1 MRSLLLASDWYLV
14 GLSVT
19 VAIVIYPSFRLVGNA
34 QWLTFHRAHT
44 RTITF
49 AVAPLWALQA
59 ATALWWMVRG
69 PRQGIALLHLGF
81 VAAAVLL
88 TVLRAVPLHAR
99 LERRHD
105 DHDVAL
111 LIRWHWLRTLAWIA
125 AALVALSAP

>member
-19 VAIVIYPSFRLVGNA
+19 VALVIYPSFRLVGKA
-34 QWLTFHRAHT
+34 QWLSFHRAHT
-44 RTITF
+44 RTIAI
-49 AVAPLWALQA
+49 AVAPAWALQL
-59 ATALWWMVRG
+59 ATTLWWLRRG
-69 PRQGIALLHLGF
+69 PQHHWAPLHLGF
-81 VAAAVLL
+81 ALAAVLL

-111 LIRWHWLRTLAWIA
+111 LLRWHWLRTLAWVG
-125 AALVALSAP
+125 AALVALGAP